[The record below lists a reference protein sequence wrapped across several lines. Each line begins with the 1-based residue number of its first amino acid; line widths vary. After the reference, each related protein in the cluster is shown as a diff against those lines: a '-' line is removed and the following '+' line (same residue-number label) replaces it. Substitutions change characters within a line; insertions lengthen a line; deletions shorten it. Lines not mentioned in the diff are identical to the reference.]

1 MEKELKSLKEIFD
14 NQLFRIPDYQRGYSW
29 RPDFEIKDFWED
41 LIYLQKDRIH
51 FSGVITIEGVKDCEL
66 NKWQEDNWL
75 IIQGFH
81 ATYVVDGQQRLTTA
95 VILIQAILESIS
107 PKDSLKYQTCEQ
119 IRKQYIYKEF
129 KTSAEGVDKR
139 SYCLSYEAD
148 DPSDEYLKAEIFGQC
163 NDGDADHATLY
174 TKNLFEAKKFFL
186 EKLSNM
192 DRNQIE
198 EVFFRLTRYFKFKV
212 YDIDDEIDSFVLFET
227 TNNRGRKLSSLEL
240 LKNRLIYLST
250 QFEDSEGG
258 KSIRQQVNKCWKI
271 IYQFLGKNA
280 DAVLSD
286 ENFLKEHWM
295 MYFGYDRSEANKYR
309 NFLLKKKFTV
319 QEISKGK
326 LTVELIDKYVKS
338 LQSSIKPWYYI
349 QNPCDLSVQIG
360 SEENRILLDRINRL
374 GFRAFRP
381 LIMTAYVK
389 KFNDE
394 FIKKLL
400 IAAERFNFLLF
411 TISQRKSNTGDSE
424 IYRWANKLFS
434 GELSIDDIVGG
445 SASKRGIHGWVND
458 YFDFDDFI
466 KFISNMYEDEYSF
479 GKGFY
484 EWGGLEYF
492 LYEYEQH
499 LKSESKSVQSKLSWQ
514 NLIKTKKN
522 VVTIEHIYPQ
532 DDSDEYWSDLYR
544 EYDAE
549 EKKLLTHSLGNLL
562 TLSLPKNSALQKFG
576 FERKKNDGKGVGYFN
591 GSYSE
596 NEVGSNKDWT
606 AAQILKRGMKLLQF
620 MEIRWD
626 ISIERHN
633 KIAVLHLG
641 FLESKN

>member
-29 RPDFEIKDFWED
+29 RPDFEITDFWED
-41 LIYLQKDRIH
+41 LIHLQKDRIH
-51 FSGVITIEGVKDCEL
+51 FSGVITIEGVKNCEL
-66 NKWQEDNWL
+66 NKWEEDNWL
-75 IIQGFH
+75 IDQGYH

-107 PKDSLKYQTCEQ
+107 PEDSLKYQTYEQ
-119 IRKQYIYKEF
+119 IQKQYIYKEF
-129 KTSAEGVDKR
+129 KTSPDGVDKR

-163 NDGDADHATLY
+163 NDGNADHTTLY
-174 TKNLFEAKKFFL
+174 TKNLLEAKKYFL

-192 DRNQIE
+192 DQSEIE
-198 EVFFRLTRYFKFKV
+198 EVYFRLTRYFKFKV
-212 YDIDDEIDSFVLFET
+212 YDIDDEVDAFVLFET

-286 ENFLKEHWM
+286 EEFLKEHWI

-319 QEISKGK
+319 QEIFNGS

-338 LQSSIKPWYYI
+338 LQNSIKPWYYI
-349 QNPCDLSVQIG
+349 QNPCDLSVLVG
-360 SEENRILLDRINRL
+360 NEENRILLYRINRL
-374 GFRAFRP
+374 GFRAYRP
-381 LIMTAYVK
+381 LIMTAYVNK
-389 KFNDE
+389 VNDE
-394 FIKKLL
+394 LIKELL

-434 GELSIDDIVGG
+434 GELSINEIVSG

-466 KFISNMYEDEYSF
+466 KFISNRYKDEYSF
-479 GKGFY
+479 GNGFY
-484 EWGGLEYF
+484 DWGGLEYF

-499 LKSESKSVQSKLSWQ
+499 LKSESKGAEDKLSWQ
-514 NLIKTKKN
+514 DLIKTREK

-532 DDSDEYWSDLYR
+532 DDSDEYWSNLYR
-544 EYDAE
+544 NYDGE
-549 EKKLLTHSLGNLL
+549 ERKYLTHSLGNLL
-562 TLSLPKNSALQKFG
+562 TLSLAKNSKLQKFS
-576 FERKKNDGKGVGYFN
+576 FKRKKNDGKGVGYFN

-596 NEVGSNKDWT
+596 NEVALNEDWT
-606 AAQILKRGMKLLQF
+606 AAQIFERGMKLLQF
-620 MEIRWD
+620 MEIRWK
-626 ISIERHN
+626 ISIEEN
-633 KIAVLHLG
+633 KMIDVLHLG
-641 FLESKN
+641 FLNNRH